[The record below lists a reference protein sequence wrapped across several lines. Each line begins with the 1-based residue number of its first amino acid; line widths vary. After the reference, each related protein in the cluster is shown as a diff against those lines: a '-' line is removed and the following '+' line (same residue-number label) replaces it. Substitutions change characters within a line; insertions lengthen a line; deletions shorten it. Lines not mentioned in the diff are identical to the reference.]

1 MSLPMITVDI
11 PIAVI
16 MPNRNNNKCPNRV
29 GYLVIRSKWNSHAVN
44 KKPTVNAV
52 PTIITVVLIVMVTP
66 FVEVGTTLRWHPL

>member
-1 MSLPMITVDI
+1 MSLPTITVDI

-29 GYLVIRSKWNSHAVN
+29 GYLVIRSKWNNHAVN
-44 KKPTVNAV
+44 EKPTANAV

-66 FVEVGTTLRWHPL
+66 FVEVGTTRRWIPP